1 VTAIGVMIEG
11 QEGLTWERWRSICR
25 DADQLGFATLRRSD
39 HLFSVMHRGD
49 HFVSLMPEHERDC
62 IDCWTSLALAAEW
75 TSRIEFGP
83 MVTPL
88 TFKLPALLA
97 REAAAVDVLAGGRLI
112 LGVGAGW
119 NALEHEAF
127 GIPFPSL
134 KERFDNLESGID
146 RIHRTW
152 EISNPKPPRGGQV
165 PLLIGG
171 GGEKRTLGLAARHA
185 AEWNL
190 NPLNLDAFRSKSAIL
205 DGYCRDLGR
214 DPSEIRRSVMC
225 VALVGR
231 DRDELRQRARALG
244 QVIPRFKEMEPDQ
257 VVAAVA
263 ESGLAGT
270 ADHVAE
276 RVREVSAAGVQLL
289 CLQHFLFD
297 DPDHLRVL
305 ADVAK
310 AVA

>member
-1 VTAIGVMIEG
+1 MTAIGVMIEG
-11 QEGLTWERWRSICR
+11 QEGLTWERWRSICA
-25 DADQLGFATLRRSD
+25 DAEQLGFATLRRSD
-39 HLFSVMHRGD
+39 HFFSVMG
-49 HFVSLMPEHERDC
+49 EHEREC

-75 TSRIEFGP
+75 TSRIELGP

-97 REAAAVDVLAGGRLI
+97 REAAAVDLLAGGRLI

-119 NALEHEAF
+119 NVPEHEAF

-146 RIHRTW
+146 RIHLTW
-152 EISNPKPPRGGQV
+152 EMSNPKPPRDGRV

-190 NPLNLDAFRSKSAIL
+190 NPIDLDAFRSKSAIL

-214 DPSEIRRSVMC
+214 DPTEIRRSVMC

-231 DRDELRQRARALG
+231 DRDELHQRAGALG
-244 QVIPRFKEMEPDQ
+244 QVIPRYREMKPDE

-263 ESGLAGT
+263 ERGLAGT
-270 ADHVAE
+270 VEQVVE
-276 RVREVSAAGVQLL
+276 RVRAGAAAGVQLF
-289 CLQHFLFD
+289 CCQHFLLD
-297 DPDHLRVL
+297 DRDHLRAL
-305 ADVAK
+305 AEVAK
-310 AVA
+310 AVG

>member
-1 VTAIGVMIEG
+1 MTAIGVMIEG
-11 QEGLTWERWRSICR
+11 QEGLTWERWRSICSDVER
-25 DADQLGFATLRRSD
+25 LGFATLRRSD
-39 HLFSVMHRGD
+39 HFFSVMGEND
-49 HFVSLMPEHERDC
+49 RDC

-75 TSRIEFGP
+75 TSRIELGP

-97 REAAAVDVLAGGRLI
+97 REAAAVDLLAGGRLI

-119 NALEHEAF
+119 NVPEHEAF

-152 EISNPKPPRGGQV
+152 EMSNPKPPRGGKV

-190 NPLNLDAFRSKSAIL
+190 NPIDLDAFRSKSAIL
-205 DGYCRDLGR
+205 DGYCQDLGR
-214 DPSEIRRSVMC
+214 DPAEIRRSVMC

-231 DRDELRQRARALG
+231 DRDELRQRAAALG
-244 QVIPRFKEMEPDQ
+244 QVIPRYREMEPDA
-257 VVAAVA
+257 VVSAVA
-263 ESGLAGT
+263 ERGLAGT
-270 ADHVAE
+270 VDEASE
-276 RVREVSAAGVQLL
+276 RVREASKAGVQLL
-289 CLQHFLFD
+289 CCQHFLLD
-297 DPDHLRVL
+297 DPGHLEAL
-305 ADVAK
+305 AEVAR
-310 AVA
+310 ATG

>member
-1 VTAIGVMIEG
+1 VAIGIMIEG
-11 QEGLTWERWRSICR
+11 QEGLTWDRWRALC
-25 DADQLGFATLRRSD
+25 ADVERLGFGSLRRSD
-39 HLFSVMHRGD
+39 HFFSVMG
-49 HFVSLMPEHERDC
+49 EHARDC

-97 REAAAVDVLAGGRLI
+97 REAAAVDLLAGGRLI
-112 LGVGAGW
+112 LGLGAGW
-119 NALEHEAF
+119 NVPEHEAF

-134 KERFDNLESGID
+134 KERFDNLEAGIE
-146 RIHRTW
+146 RIYQTW
-152 EISNPKPPRGGQV
+152 EISNPKPPRQGRI

-190 NPLNLDAFRSKSAIL
+190 NPLDLDAFRSKSAIL

-214 DPSEIRRSVMC
+214 SPDEIRRSVMC

-231 DRDELRQRARALG
+231 DRDELRQRAAALG
-244 QVIPRFKEMEPDQ
+244 QVIPRYREMEPDA
-257 VVAAVA
+257 VVSAVA
-263 ESGLAGT
+263 ERGLAGT
-270 ADHVAE
+270 VDEASE
-276 RVREVSAAGVQLL
+276 RVREASKAGVQLL
-289 CLQHFLFD
+289 CCQHFLLD
-297 DPDHLRVL
+297 DPGHLEAL
-305 ADVAK
+305 AEVAR
-310 AVA
+310 ATG

>member
-1 VTAIGVMIEG
+1 MAAIGIMIEG
-11 QEGLTWERWRSICR
+11 QEGLTWDRWRALCA
-25 DADQLGFATLRRSD
+25 DAERLGFATLRRSD
-39 HLFSVMHRGD
+39 HFFSVMGE
-49 HFVSLMPEHERDC
+49 SEREC

-75 TSRIEFGP
+75 TSRIEIGP

-88 TFKLPALLA
+88 TFMLPALLA
-97 REAAAVDVLAGGRLI
+97 RKAAAVDLLAGGRLI

-119 NALEHEAF
+119 NVPEHEAF

-146 RIHRTW
+146 RIYETW
-152 EISNPKPPRGGQV
+152 SISNPRPPRDGRV

-171 GGEKRTLGLAARHA
+171 GGEKRTLSLAARHA

-190 NPLNLDAFRSKSAIL
+190 SSLDLEAFKSKSAIL
-205 DGYCRDLGR
+205 DGYCKEIGR
-214 DPSEIRRSVMC
+214 DPGEIRRSVM
-225 VALVGR
+225 VTALVAR

-244 QVIPRFKEMEPDQ
+244 QVIPRLREMEPDQ

-263 ESGLAGT
+263 ERGLSGTVDEA
-270 ADHVAE
+270 AE
-276 RVREVSAAGVQLL
+276 RVREAAKGGVQLF
-289 CLQHFLFD
+289 CCQHFLLD
-297 DPDHLRVL
+297 DPGHLEAL
-305 ADVAK
+305 AELAK

>member
-1 VTAIGVMIEG
+1 MTAIGVMIEG
-11 QEGLTWERWRSICR
+11 QEGLTWDRWRALC
-25 DADQLGFATLRRSD
+25 ADTERLGFATLRRSD
-39 HLFSVMHRGD
+39 HFFSVMGG
-49 HFVSLMPEHERDC
+49 FARDC

-97 REAAAVDVLAGGRLI
+97 REAAAVDLLAGGRLI

-119 NALEHEAF
+119 NVAEHEAF

-134 KERFDNLESGID
+134 KQRFDNLEAGID
-146 RIHRTW
+146 RIHKTW
-152 EISNPKPPRGGQV
+152 EISNPRPPRGGRV

-171 GGEKRTLGLAARHA
+171 GGEKRTLSLAARHA

-190 NPLNLDAFRSKSAIL
+190 NPLDLDAFRSKSAIL
-205 DGYCRDLGR
+205 DGYCRELGR
-214 DPSEIRRSVMC
+214 DPRQIRRSVMC

-231 DRDELRQRARALG
+231 DRGELRQRAQALAE
-244 QVIPRFKEMEPDQ
+244 VIPRFQGMVPDA
-257 VVAAVA
+257 VVEAVAAR
-263 ESGLAGT
+263 GLAGT
-270 ADHVAE
+270 VDQVAE
-276 RVREVSAAGVQLL
+276 RVREASAAGVELF
-289 CLQHFLFD
+289 CCQHFLLD
-297 DPDHLRVL
+297 DPGHLEVL
-305 ADVAK
+305 AEVAE